1 MPRKHIT
8 WAGDFVRHLKEN
20 LELVES
26 GALSSQTAHAQNSSV
41 GRSMSVINTIIRYD
55 RARHRGEVRKLT
67 FMHKPVRATK
77 APKNVDPRK

>member
-1 MPRKHIT
+1 
-8 WAGDFVRHLKEN
+8 
-20 LELVES
+20 
-26 GALSSQTAHAQNSSV
+26 
-41 GRSMSVINTIIRYD
+41 MSVINTIIRYD

>member
-1 MPRKHIT
+1 MPRKHNL

-20 LELVES
+20 LELIES
-26 GALSSQTAHAQNSSV
+26 GALSTQAAHAQASAI

-67 FMHKPVRATK
+67 FMHKPDRTVK
-77 APKNVDPRK
+77 AAKVNKT